1 MTTKALGLSDA
12 DIDRLLAEAES
23 RLAGNGGPGAVAAL
37 PAKAA
42 VAATAPLAP
51 TAGEQTAVPEKKS
64 EKLSVRVPQPAQKKK
79 GPKDNLG
86 SDWFNMPRTNLTP
99 ELKRDLQILRMRD
112 VVAMGKQFF
121 KRDSR
126 KNFIPEYCQVGTI
139 VAGATDGVNGRL
151 TRKEKKRTIVE
162 EVLSGENLAKFKSK
176 YHDIQEQKMSG
187 RKGYYKKLVA
197 GRRKRNG

>member
-1 MTTKALGLSDA
+1 MKSHPKFND
-12 DIDRLLAEAES
+12 
-23 RLAGNGGPGAVAAL
+23 AGNIPSWDSSWHHNDYLQFIVTL
-37 PAKAA
+37 TEPICRIF
-42 VAATAPLAP
+42 VVVFR
-51 TAGEQTAVPEKKS
+51 AGS
-64 EKLSVRVPQPAQKKK
+64 SVLTLRQ

-121 KRDSR
+121 KKDSR
-126 KNFIPEYCQVGTI
+126 KNLIPEYCQVGTI

-176 YHDIQEQKMSG
+176 YHDIQDQKMSG